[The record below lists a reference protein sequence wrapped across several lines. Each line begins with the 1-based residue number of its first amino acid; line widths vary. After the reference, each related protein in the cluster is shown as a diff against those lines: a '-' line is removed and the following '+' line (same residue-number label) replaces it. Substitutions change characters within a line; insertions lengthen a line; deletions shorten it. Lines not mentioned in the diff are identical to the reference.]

1 MAAVKIV
8 PFRGEARYLEAKV
21 VKLGVQ
27 IAAKAK
33 MHSIIVESDCLEV
46 TNLVNNKQGRISEI
60 QSKCK

>member
-8 PFRGEARYLEAKV
+8 PLRGEARYSEAEA
-21 VKLGVQ
+21 VKWGVQ

-33 MHSIIVESDCLEV
+33 MHSIIVESNCLEV
-46 TNLVNNKQGRISEI
+46 TNLVNNKQDKISEI